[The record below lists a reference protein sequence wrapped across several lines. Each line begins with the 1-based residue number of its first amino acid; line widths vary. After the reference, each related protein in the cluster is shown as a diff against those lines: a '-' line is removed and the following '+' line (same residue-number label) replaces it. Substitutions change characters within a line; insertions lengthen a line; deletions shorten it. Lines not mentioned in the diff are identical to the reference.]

1 MLNVKTFFKE
11 LNDWALDS
19 FKWITISPHGM
30 KKKNCS
36 DTMESSMNAELHCTG
51 NGLNQE
57 YYNLSEDDE
66 EVSCFTEIDDFIKA
80 AKLLEITD
88 MLVSF

>member
-30 KKKNCS
+30 KRNCP
-36 DTMESSMNAELHCTG
+36 DTMESFINAELHCTG

-88 MLVSF
+88 TLVSF